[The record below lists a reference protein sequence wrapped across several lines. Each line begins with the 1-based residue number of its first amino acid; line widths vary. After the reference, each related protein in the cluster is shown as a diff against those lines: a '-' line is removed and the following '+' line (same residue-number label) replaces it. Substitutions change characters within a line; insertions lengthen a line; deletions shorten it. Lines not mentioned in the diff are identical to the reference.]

1 MLKIVVSA
9 LSVLVLTV
17 PSCVPSRAASVD
29 WQVEWRSL
37 DGSRNN
43 LAHPDWGKAGTAY
56 LRVGEPNYA
65 DGIGGMAAGPPSR
78 YISNRV
84 FNDVGQNV
92 FAENGIS
99 QWGWIWGQFLDHT
112 FGLRDERPGES
123 GPIPFDTADPLERFT
138 DDLGAID
145 FARTPAAPGTN
156 VDTRREQTN
165 TVSSYIDA
173 FAVYGGTARRLEWLR
188 DGPANGTVADN
199 DASLLLPGGYLP
211 RASSRG
217 DVSSAPA
224 MDTFGRLVGNPG
236 RAVVAGDVRANENIA
251 LTAVHTLFAREHNR
265 IVSLLPDTLSE
276 EDKFEIARRVVGA
289 EQQYVTYNEFL
300 PALGVHLS
308 SYTGYDPNVNASL
321 ANEFATVGY
330 RVHSMVHGEFEPE
343 VPSGYYSP
351 RQLSAFEAQGIEV
364 ENEGGNVRL
373 VIPLDLAFGNPDLLR
388 RVGLEPL
395 LKGFATE
402 RQYKNDE
409 QIDDALR
416 SILFQMPKP
425 EAREPSACG
434 LPVVNPDCFRKVQ
447 DLGAID
453 VERGRDHGMPSY
465 NELREAY
472 GLAPKTSYAAIT
484 SESTDSFPDDP
495 SIDENDPI
503 DDPDILDFTT
513 LEDDD
518 GAIVRPGGEEA
529 EEDVAAA
536 TRRTTLAAR
545 LRGVYGDGNV
555 DEVDAFVGMLSE
567 PHVPGTQFGELQLA
581 IWTQQFEALRD
592 GDRFFYLNDPVLAVI
607 KQFYGIDHRQT
618 LAAIINANTG
628 IRSQPD
634 VFTVP
639 VDAAEQD

>member
-1 MLKIVVSA
+1 MLRIMVSA
-9 LSVLVLTV
+9 LSVLMLTA

-37 DGSRNN
+37 NGSRNN

-65 DGIGGMAAGPPSR
+65 DGIRGMAAGPPSR

-92 FAENGIS
+92 FAEDGIS

-112 FGLRDERPGES
+112 FGLRNERPGES
-123 GPIPFDTADPLERFT
+123 GPIPFDAADPLERFT
-138 DDLGAID
+138 DDLGAIA

-156 VDTRREQTN
+156 FDTPREQTN
-165 TVSSYIDA
+165 TISSYIDA

-188 DGPANGTVADN
+188 DGPANGTVSDN

-276 EDKFEIARRVVGA
+276 EDKFQIARRVVGA

-308 SYTGYDPNVNASL
+308 SYPGYDPSVNASL

-330 RVHSMVHGEFEPE
+330 RVHSMVHGELEPE

-364 ENEGGNVRL
+364 EDEGGDVRL
-373 VIPLDLAFGNPDLLR
+373 VIPLDLAFGNPDLLQ

-416 SILFQMPKP
+416 SILFQIPKP

-453 VERGRDHGMPSY
+453 VERGRDHGIPSY

-484 SESTDSFPDDP
+484 AESTESFPDDP
-495 SIDENDPI
+495 SIDERDPI

-513 LEDDD
+513 LVDDD
-518 GAIVRPGGEEA
+518 GDIVRPGGEEA

-592 GDRFFYLNDPVLAVI
+592 GDRFFYLNDPVLAAI
-607 KQFYGIDHRQT
+607 RHLYGIDYRQT

-639 VDAAEQD
+639 IDAAE